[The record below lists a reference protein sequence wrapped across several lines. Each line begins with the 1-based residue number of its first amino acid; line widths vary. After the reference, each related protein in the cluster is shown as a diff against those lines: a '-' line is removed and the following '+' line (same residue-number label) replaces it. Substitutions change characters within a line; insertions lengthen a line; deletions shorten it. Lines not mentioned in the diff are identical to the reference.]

1 MNAPAHNLHAKLA
14 EWQEQTTFRA
24 FICGAGSPD
33 ADDLFLALEVLK
45 DHAERIAATMP
56 DHAWPLWEDA
66 IASIGLAA
74 TAVDKAIVES
84 EADSVSD
91 AEDFR
96 KLDDKARME
105 NVK

>member
-1 MNAPAHNLHAKLA
+1 MNAPTHNPQAKLA

-24 FICGAGSPD
+24 FLLGVGKPD
-33 ADDLFLALEVLK
+33 ADDVYLALDVLK

-66 IASIGLAA
+66 IASIELAA
-74 TAVDKAIVES
+74 IAVDKAAVES
-84 EADSVSD
+84 EADPVSD

-96 KLDDKARME
+96 KIDNKARME
-105 NVK
+105 NVR